1 MTLNEQE
8 LIKRLQ
14 PRPVRYFSQIGST
27 NDVAL
32 EWMNSGTAKGS
43 IVVADEQIKGKGRL
57 GRVWH
62 TPPGTALIVSV
73 ILHPQAHDLGQITM
87 LGALAIYDMVKSL
100 GIESVGIKW
109 PNDVMLNGLKVS
121 GILPEAVWERDRL
134 VGVVLGMGINVRI
147 DFSKTEL
154 INSAISI
161 EPVLGR
167 QVKRVDL
174 LVDLL
179 ARVDYWSTR
188 LGSDELFTAWRNRLI
203 TLGQDVRVKTAD
215 KEVTG
220 LAQDVERYGAL
231 LIRRADGQIE
241 RVIAGDI
248 ALG

>member
-1 MTLNEQE
+1 MTLNEHE
-8 LIKRLQ
+8 LIERLQ

-32 EWMNSGTAKGS
+32 EWMNSGAAEGS
-43 IVVADEQIKGKGRL
+43 IVVADEQTKGKGRL
-57 GRVWH
+57 GRIWQ

-73 ILHPQAHDLGQITM
+73 ILRPQVHDLAQITM
-87 LGALAIYDMVKSL
+87 LGALAIYDMVKGL
-100 GIESVGIKW
+100 GVESVGIKW

-147 DFSKTEL
+147 DFSNTEL

-161 EPVLGR
+161 EPILGR
-167 QVKRVDL
+167 RVERIDL
-174 LVDLL
+174 LVNLL
-179 ARVDYWSTR
+179 ARIDYWSER
-188 LGSDELFTAWRNRLI
+188 LGSDELFAAWKNRLI
-203 TLGQDVRVKTAD
+203 TLGRDVRVKTAD

-220 LAQDVERYGAL
+220 LAQDIERDGAL